1 MLGSHM
7 WVVFTLRRQRHGWTD
22 SRSPVWLVCFTHA
35 RQFPKELALFW
46 RMIYLCA
53 YIYAV
58 FKRARALLSATLRST
73 HLLCLFVAPWLRFG
87 YYTVVDAPRLKRF
100 TEKDKFIKWLF
111 CLFHPSLSLSSSLRF
126 VVLLSQTNYRIWA
139 GEETKDERSG
149 ERGKKGSCVW
159 TLSFSAMRPT
169 DWIISFQVLG
179 RHIIKSVLL
188 INGYMS
194 RWLPRRQRWSE

>member
-73 HLLCLFVAPWLRFG
+73 HLLCLFVAPWLRFR

-111 CLFHPSLSLSSSLRF
+111 CLFHPSLSPSPPPPLWDSWYCSRR
-126 VVLLSQTNYRIWA
+126 QTIESEQERRRK
-139 GEETKDERSG
+139 TKDQ
-149 ERGKKGSCVW
+149 GKEQKKEAACGPSPSVRW
-159 TLSFSAMRPT
+159 DQPT
-169 DWIISFQVLG
+169 G
-179 RHIIKSVLL
+179 
-188 INGYMS
+188 
-194 RWLPRRQRWSE
+194 

>member
-1 MLGSHM
+1 M
-7 WVVFTLRRQRHGWTD
+7 
-22 SRSPVWLVCFTHA
+22 C
-35 RQFPKELALFW
+35 
-46 RMIYLCA
+46 IYLW
-53 YIYAV
+53 V

-73 HLLCLFVAPWLRFG
+73 HLLCLFVAPWLRFR

-111 CLFHPSLSLSSSLRF
+111 CLFHPSLSPPPLWDSWYCSRR
-126 VVLLSQTNYRIWA
+126 QTIKSEQERRRK
-139 GEETKDERSG
+139 TKDQGKEQ
-149 ERGKKGSCVW
+149 KKGSCVW

-194 RWLPRRQRWSE
+194 QLPTKKTEMEWVRQEEKMEQGWCREIWDI